1 MTRARGRRARVARGF
16 AASLAV
22 LAGVGAIAYRRIM
35 FPPVPRRRDA
45 QVTIAAVGDSNTYGA
60 GALLRGRYRHSYP
73 AQLERILG
81 DGYQVLNYGVNRCT
95 LQQEG
100 DWPYDATP
108 QATASLQAGAD
119 IVLIMLGSNDARGDN
134 WNAERYRSQLVAFVE
149 RYRTRGATV
158 FLLTPPVAFPN
169 RRGVHERIIADEVAP
184 IVRAVAST
192 LGVDLIDVFDVTSQS
207 VTRHPDGIHLDV
219 RASALVAEA
228 VADAIRMPQRPGHP
242 HTHPDG

>member
-1 MTRARGRRARVARGF
+1 MTGKPLAAIAASVAAF
-16 AASLAV
+16 AAV
-22 LAGVGAIAYRRIM
+22 VGVVYRRVM
-35 FPPVPRRRDA
+35 YPPLPRPRQDRIR
-45 QVTIAAVGDSNTYGA
+45 IAAVGDSNTYGA
-60 GALLRGRYRHSYP
+60 GTLFRGRGRRSYP
-73 AQLERILG
+73 GRLEQLLG

-108 QATASLQAGAD
+108 QAAASLQAGAD
-119 IVLIMLGSNDARGDN
+119 IVLVMLGSNDARGDN
-134 WNAERYRSQLVAFVE
+134 WNAERYETQLAAFVE

-184 IVRAVAST
+184 IVRTVASR
-192 LGVDLIDVFDVTSQS
+192 LGVDLIDVFDVTRRS

-219 RASALVAEA
+219 RASGIVAET
-228 VADAIRMPQRPGHP
+228 VAETLQIPGKSAE
-242 HTHPDG
+242 

>member
-1 MTRARGRRARVARGF
+1 MTRVRGPRARIARTF
-16 AASLAV
+16 AATLAV
-22 LAGVGAIAYRRIM
+22 LAAVGAVVYRRIM
-35 FPPVPRRRDA
+35 FPPVPRRREA

-60 GALLRGRYRHSYP
+60 GALLRGRHRNSYP

-119 IVLIMLGSNDARGDN
+119 IVLVMLGSNDARGDN
-134 WNAERYRSQLVAFVE
+134 WNAERYETQLAAFVE
-149 RYRTRGATV
+149 RYRMRGATV

-169 RRGVHERIIADEVAP
+169 RRGVHERIIAEEVAP
-184 IVRAVAST
+184 IVRAVASR
-192 LGVDLIDVFDVTSQS
+192 LGVDLIDVFDVTRRS

-219 RASALVAEA
+219 RASAIVAEA
-228 VADAIRMPQRPGHP
+228 VADALVPPTP
-242 HTHPDG
+242 PPLDTHPEG

>member
-1 MTRARGRRARVARGF
+1 MTRERRSRAGVARAF

-22 LAGVGAIAYRRIM
+22 LVGVGTVVYRRIM
-35 FPPVPRRRDA
+35 FPPLPRRREA
-45 QVTIAAVGDSNTYGA
+45 RITIAAVGDSNTYGA
-60 GALLRGRYRHSYP
+60 GALLRGRQRNSYP

-95 LQQEG
+95 LQHEG

-108 QATASLQAGAD
+108 QATASLHAGAD
-119 IVLIMLGSNDARGDN
+119 IVLVMLGSNDARGDN
-134 WNAERYRSQLVAFVE
+134 WNAERYETQLAAFVE

-158 FLLTPPVAFPN
+158 YLLTPPVAFPN

-184 IVRAVAST
+184 IVRAVASR
-192 LGVDLIDVFDVTSQS
+192 LGVDLIDVFDVTRRS

-219 RASALVAEA
+219 RASGIVAETVAEA
-228 VADAIRMPQRPGHP
+228 LQIPGKSAE
-242 HTHPDG
+242 